1 MFPSL
6 EVAVGTGRT
15 LRALSTALS
24 TGGFFMASELLLRV
38 TARRGRAE
46 GTSAE
51 EVSVWS
57 SRTSEPVSSLAVS
70 SSRASAS
77 SSSLS

>member
-1 MFPSL
+1 MSPSSAG
-6 EVAVGTGRT
+6 VAVGTGRT
-15 LRALSTALS
+15 LRARS
-24 TGGFFMASELLLRV
+24 TGGRFTASELLRSV
-38 TARRGRAE
+38 TALLGRAE